1 MKSQQRTFVVEFKS
15 ARRRSTTRPE
25 SIWADTDLKAHVR
38 DAEADAPH
46 LFEPNM
52 VSKTPDQSSEL
63 PADSKLETHLND
75 KAETGDAGQ
84 ISASLAKAEQTY
96 PPPQDNDP
104 NSGSVS
110 KLKKNSSSVW
120 RSPSASKRRR
130 EAGVN
135 HQADGTKSTPRVRS
149 SAAQVEAASDEL
161 VALDEEN
168 RRLKGLLAKHLLL
181 QNTQLRTMLVRF
193 AVI

>member
-110 KLKKNSSSVW
+110 KL
-120 RSPSASKRRR
+120 R
-130 EAGVN
+130 
-135 HQADGTKSTPRVRS
+135 T
-149 SAAQVEAASDEL
+149 
-161 VALDEEN
+161 
-168 RRLKGLLAKHLLL
+168 LLL
-181 QNTQLRTMLVRF
+181 YGDPQAHRSVGAKRGSIIRLMAQKARPVCDHQLLKSRQLPMS
-193 AVI
+193 